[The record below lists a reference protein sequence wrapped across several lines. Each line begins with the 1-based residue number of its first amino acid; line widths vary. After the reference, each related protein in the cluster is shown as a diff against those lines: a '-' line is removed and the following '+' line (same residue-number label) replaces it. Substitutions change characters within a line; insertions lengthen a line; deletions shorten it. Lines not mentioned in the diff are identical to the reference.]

1 MEPIK
6 KLITQAN
13 TQINHER
20 GQFSRN
26 LGITGIQMSV
36 IDFMANHHN
45 HVSQQE
51 IEQEFGIR
59 RSTTTIMIKRMER
72 HGLVH
77 QIPDPTDKRK
87 KLVEL
92 TDKAIQ
98 LINPIKEFIKNDDL
112 QIRQA
117 FSDDELA
124 VACKILNYIREDQL
138 NG

>member
-1 MEPIK
+1 MEPLK

-20 GQFSRN
+20 EQFSRT

-36 IDFMANHHN
+36 IDFMANHQN
-45 HVSQQE
+45 HVSQQK

-92 TDKAIQ
+92 TDKAIP
-98 LINPIKEFIKNDDL
+98 LIKPIKEFIKNDDL

-124 VACKILNYIREDQL
+124 VAIKILNYIREDKL

>member
-1 MEPIK
+1 MEPLK

-20 GQFSRN
+20 EQFSRT

-36 IDFMANHHN
+36 IDFMANHQN
-45 HVSQQE
+45 HVSQQK

-92 TDKAIQ
+92 TDKAIP
-98 LINPIKEFIKNDDL
+98 LIKPIKEFIKNDDL

-124 VACKILNYIREDQL
+124 VVIKILNYIREDKL

>member
-20 GQFSRN
+20 EQFSRN

>member
-1 MEPIK
+1 MEPLK

-20 GQFSRN
+20 EQFSRT

-36 IDFMANHHN
+36 IDFMANHQN
-45 HVSQQE
+45 HISQQE

-87 KLVEL
+87 KMVEL
-92 TDKAIQ
+92 TDKAIH
-98 LINPIKEFIKNDDL
+98 LIKPIKEFIKNDDL

-124 VACKILNYIREDQL
+124 VVIKILNYIREGKL